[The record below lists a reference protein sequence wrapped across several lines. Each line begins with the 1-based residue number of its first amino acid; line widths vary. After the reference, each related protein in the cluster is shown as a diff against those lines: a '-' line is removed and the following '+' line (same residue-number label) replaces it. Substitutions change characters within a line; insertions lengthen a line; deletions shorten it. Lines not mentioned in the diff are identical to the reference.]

1 MIFDFGLKAKTHHN
15 IHNKMILITAV
26 TMPKKSK
33 QTIRNKKAAASKKL
47 AAAREQVESQIKAM
61 QAKNL
66 GPHLFCHRHKKDS
79 QDDALSLRSNN
90 GKE

>member
-1 MIFDFGLKAKTHHN
+1 MESTEALFVTRCATFWEGKCDFSRSEFVCQRFYVIFDFGLKAKTHHN

-47 AAAREQVESQIKAM
+47 AAACEQA
-61 QAKNL
+61 
-66 GPHLFCHRHKKDS
+66 
-79 QDDALSLRSNN
+79 
-90 GKE
+90 